1 MVHHNNSMFQEMFQ
15 EMSVHCYSNGREEGH
30 MIMLGNNEWLQ
41 LFQLQNHIDLQH
53 VKVDIPCD
61 GPLIKEK

>member
-1 MVHHNNSMFQEMFQ
+1 
-15 EMSVHCYSNGREEGH
+15 

-41 LFQLQNHIDLQH
+41 LFQLQDHTDLQH

-61 GPLIKEK
+61 GPLIKQK